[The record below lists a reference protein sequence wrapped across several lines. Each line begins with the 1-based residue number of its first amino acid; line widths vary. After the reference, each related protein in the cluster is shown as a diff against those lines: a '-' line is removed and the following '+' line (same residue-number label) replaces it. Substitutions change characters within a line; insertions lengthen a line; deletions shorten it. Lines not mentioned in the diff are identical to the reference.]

1 MLENTSQRA
10 HIRLTYQTLLKLKPL
25 QLCITIIY
33 FNYQGILLMLFH
45 PSKNPVELRV
55 IHLNKSQEQ
64 RREDLMEATQGKAAL
79 KQLKKTMAKKAKQA
93 LKVKTKSKS
102 KNKKKNSDDKQQVF
116 VLDFDGD
123 IKATAVKHLR
133 EEISTLISTA
143 NKGDEVVVRLE
154 SGGGLVHSYGLAA
167 AQLARLKDAGLKL
180 TVCVDKVAASGG
192 YMMACVAD
200 NIVAAPFAVI
210 GSIGVVSQLPNFHKW
225 LKNHDVDYE
234 MFTAGD
240 YKRTVTVF
248 GENDA
253 EDRAKYQEELEQT
266 HELFKHF
273 VNTYRPTLDV
283 AKVATGEHWYGE
295 DALKLNLIDSLQT
308 SDSYILERM
317 ENNEVYALHSRQ
329 KPTLAEKLGL
339 SQAAEATISMA
350 VDKLPD
356 ALARFDLNSR
366 LNILK

>member
-1 MLENTSQRA
+1 MLS
-10 HIRLTYQTLLKLKPL
+10 
-25 QLCITIIY
+25 
-33 FNYQGILLMLFH
+33 H
-45 PSKNPVELRV
+45 PPKNPVELKIR
-55 IHLNKSQEQ
+55 HLNDAQKQ

-79 KQLKKTMAKKAKQA
+79 KQFKKTMAKKAKQA
-93 LKVKTKSKS
+93 LKAKT
-102 KNKKKNSDDKQQVF
+102 KNKKKHTDEKAQVF

-133 EEISTLISTA
+133 EEISSLISTA
-143 NKGDEVVVRLE
+143 NKGDEVIVRLE
-154 SGGGLVHSYGLAA
+154 SGGGLVHGYGLAA
-167 AQLARLKDAGLKL
+167 AQLVRLKDAGLKL

-200 NIVAAPFAVI
+200 NIIAAPFAII

-248 GENDA
+248 GENDT

-273 VNTYRPTLDV
+273 VNTYRPELDV
-283 AKVATGEHWYGE
+283 AKVATG
-295 DALKLNLIDSLQT
+295 
-308 SDSYILERM
+308 
-317 ENNEVYALHSRQ
+317 
-329 KPTLAEKLGL
+329 
-339 SQAAEATISMA
+339 
-350 VDKLPD
+350 
-356 ALARFDLNSR
+356 
-366 LNILK
+366 

>member
-1 MLENTSQRA
+1 
-10 HIRLTYQTLLKLKPL
+10 
-25 QLCITIIY
+25 
-33 FNYQGILLMLFH
+33 MLFN
-45 PSKNPVELRV
+45 PSKNPVELKVR
-55 IHLNKSQEQ
+55 HLNKTQQQ
-64 RREDLMEATQGKAAL
+64 RQEDLLEATQGKSAL
-79 KQLKKTMAKKAKQA
+79 KHFKKSMAKKAKK
-93 LKVKTKSKS
+93 LSKDKAKGES
-102 KNKKKNSDDKQQVF
+102 KQVF

-123 IKATAVKHLR
+123 IKASAVKHLR

-143 NKGDEVVVRLE
+143 NKGDEVVIRLE
-154 SGGGLVHSYGLAA
+154 SAGGLVHGYGLAA

-200 NIVAAPFAVI
+200 NIIAAPFAVI

-240 YKRTVTVF
+240 YKRTVTLF
-248 GENDA
+248 GENDD

-273 VNTYRPTLDV
+273 VNRYRAMLDLD
-283 AKVATGEHWYGE
+283 KVATGEHWYGE
-295 DALKLNLIDSLQT
+295 DAVHLNLVDHLQT
-308 SDSYILERM
+308 SDSYILELM
-317 ENNEVYALHSRQ
+317 DDNQVYAVHSRQ
-329 KPTLAEKLGL
+329 KPTLAEKLGF
-339 SQAAEATISMA
+339 SQAAEATLNMA
-350 VDKLPD
+350 IDKLPE
-356 ALARFDLNSR
+356 AMLRFDLASR

>member
-1 MLENTSQRA
+1 
-10 HIRLTYQTLLKLKPL
+10 
-25 QLCITIIY
+25 
-33 FNYQGILLMLFH
+33 MLFH
-45 PSKNPVELRV
+45 PPKNPIELKVR
-55 IHLNKSQEQ
+55 HLNEAQKQ

-79 KQLKKTMAKKAKQA
+79 KQFKKAMAKKAKQA
-93 LKVKTKSKS
+93 LKA
-102 KNKKKNSDDKQQVF
+102 KNKKKNNESKPQVF

-154 SGGGLVHSYGLAA
+154 SGGGLVHGYGLAA
-167 AQLARLKDAGLKL
+167 AQLVRLKDAGLTL

-200 NIVAAPFAVI
+200 KVVAAPFAVI

-266 HELFKHF
+266 HALFKHF
-273 VNTYRPTLDV
+273 VNTYRPALDLE
-283 AKVATGEHWYGE
+283 KVATGEHWYGE
-295 DALKLNLIDSLQT
+295 DALTLNLVDELQT
-308 SDSYILERM
+308 SDSYILARM
-317 ENNEVYALHSRQ
+317 EDSEVYALHSRQ

-339 SQAAEATISMA
+339 AQAAEATLHLA
-350 VDKLPD
+350 LDKLPD
-356 ALARFDLNSR
+356 ALVRFESNSR

>member
-1 MLENTSQRA
+1 
-10 HIRLTYQTLLKLKPL
+10 
-25 QLCITIIY
+25 
-33 FNYQGILLMLFH
+33 MLFN

-55 IHLNKSQEQ
+55 IHLNKNQEQ

-79 KQLKKTMAKKAKQA
+79 KQFKKTLAKKAKQA
-93 LKVKTKSKS
+93 LKMKTK
-102 KNKKKNSDDKQQVF
+102 KNNNDSKQQVF

-154 SGGGLVHSYGLAA
+154 SGGGVVHGYGLAA

-200 NIVAAPFAVI
+200 NIVAAPFAII

-248 GENDA
+248 GENDD
-253 EDRAKYQEELEQT
+253 EDRVKYQEELEQT

-273 VNTYRPTLDV
+273 VNRYRGMLDV
-283 AKVATGEHWYGE
+283 DKVATGEHWYGE
-295 DALKLNLIDSLQT
+295 DALHLNLVDKLQT
-308 SDSYILERM
+308 SDSYLLERM

-339 SQAAEATISMA
+339 SQAAEATLSMA
-350 VDKLPD
+350 IDKLPD
-356 ALARFDLNSR
+356 ALARFDFNSR

>member
-1 MLENTSQRA
+1 
-10 HIRLTYQTLLKLKPL
+10 
-25 QLCITIIY
+25 
-33 FNYQGILLMLFH
+33 MLFH

-55 IHLNKSQEQ
+55 IHLNKNQEQ
-64 RREDLMEATQGKAAL
+64 RRQDLMEATQGKAAL
-79 KQLKKTMAKKAKQA
+79 KQLKKRMAKKAKQA
-93 LKVKTKSKS
+93 LKEKAKG
-102 KNKKKNSDDKQQVF
+102 KNKGNQVF

-143 NKGDEVVVRLE
+143 NEGDEVVVRLE
-154 SGGGLVHSYGLAA
+154 SPGGLVHGYGLAA
-167 AQLARLKDAGLKL
+167 AQLARLKDAGIKL

-240 YKRTVTVF
+240 HKRTVTVF
-248 GENDA
+248 GENDD

-273 VNTYRPTLDV
+273 VNRYRSVLDLD
-283 AKVATGEHWYGE
+283 KVATGEHWYGE
-295 DALKLNLIDSLQT
+295 DALHLNLVDKLQT
-308 SDSYILERM
+308 SDSYLLELM
-317 ENNEVYALHSRQ
+317 DNSEIYALHSRQ

-339 SQAAEATISMA
+339 SQAAEATLSTVA
-350 VDKLPD
+350 DKLPD
-356 ALARFDLNSR
+356 ALMRFDFNSR

>member
-1 MLENTSQRA
+1 
-10 HIRLTYQTLLKLKPL
+10 
-25 QLCITIIY
+25 
-33 FNYQGILLMLFH
+33 MLFH
-45 PSKNPVELRV
+45 PPKNPVELKV
-55 IHLNKSQEQ
+55 MHLNKSQAQ
-64 RREDLMEATQGKAAL
+64 RQQDLVEATQGKAAL
-79 KQLKKTMAKKAKQA
+79 KQFKKALAKQDKKDA
-93 LKVKTKSKS
+93 KAKSKR
-102 KNKKKNSDDKQQVF
+102 KGKGRDKSAQVF

-123 IKATAVKHLR
+123 MKATAVKHLR

-143 NKGDEVVVRLE
+143 NKGDEVVIRLE

-200 NIVAAPFAVI
+200 NIIAAPFAII

-248 GENDA
+248 GENND

-273 VNTYRPTLDV
+273 VNRYRGMLDLD
-283 AKVATGEHWYGE
+283 KVATGEHWYGE
-295 DALKLNLIDSLQT
+295 DAIHLNLVDRLQT
-308 SDSYILERM
+308 SDSYLLERM
-317 ENNEVYALHSRQ
+317 ENHDVYALHSRQ
-329 KPTLAEKLGL
+329 KPTFAEKLGL
-339 SQAAEATISMA
+339 SQAAESALNIA
-350 VDKLPD
+350 VDKLPEVLSRLD
-356 ALARFDLNSR
+356 FNSR
-366 LNILK
+366 FNILK

>member
-1 MLENTSQRA
+1 
-10 HIRLTYQTLLKLKPL
+10 
-25 QLCITIIY
+25 
-33 FNYQGILLMLFH
+33 MLFH
-45 PSKNPVELRV
+45 PPKNPVELKV
-55 IHLNKSQEQ
+55 MHLNKSQAQ
-64 RREDLMEATQGKAAL
+64 RQQDLVEATQGKAAL
-79 KQLKKTMAKKAKQA
+79 KQFKKALAKQDKKDA
-93 LKVKTKSKS
+93 KAKSKRKGKGREKS
-102 KNKKKNSDDKQQVF
+102 VQVF

-123 IKATAVKHLR
+123 MKATAVKLLR

-143 NKGDEVVVRLE
+143 NKGDEVVIRLE

-200 NIVAAPFAVI
+200 NIVAAPFAII

-225 LKNHDVDYE
+225 LKNHDIDYE

-248 GENDA
+248 GENDD

-273 VNTYRPTLDV
+273 VNRYRGMLDLD
-283 AKVATGEHWYGE
+283 KVATGEHWYGE
-295 DALKLNLIDSLQT
+295 DAVHLNLVDHLQT
-308 SDSYILERM
+308 SDSYLLERM
-317 ENNEVYALHSRQ
+317 ENHDVYALHSRQ
-329 KPTLAEKLGL
+329 KPTFAEKLGL
-339 SQAAEATISMA
+339 SQAAESALNIA
-350 VDKLPD
+350 VDKLPEVLSRLD
-356 ALARFDLNSR
+356 FNSR
-366 LNILK
+366 FNILK

>member
-1 MLENTSQRA
+1 
-10 HIRLTYQTLLKLKPL
+10 
-25 QLCITIIY
+25 
-33 FNYQGILLMLFH
+33 MLFH
-45 PSKNPVELRV
+45 PPKNPIELKVR
-55 IHLNKSQEQ
+55 HLNEAQKQ

-79 KQLKKTMAKKAKQA
+79 KQFKKTMAKKAKQA
-93 LKVKTKSKS
+93 LKA
-102 KNKKKNSDDKQQVF
+102 KNKKKNNESKPQVF

-154 SGGGLVHSYGLAA
+154 SGGGLVHGYGLAA
-167 AQLARLKDAGLKL
+167 AQLVRLKDAGLTL

-200 NIVAAPFAVI
+200 KVVAAPFAVI
-210 GSIGVVSQLPNFHKW
+210 GSIGVVSQLPNFYKW

-266 HELFKHF
+266 HALFKHF
-273 VNTYRPTLDV
+273 VNTYRPALDLE
-283 AKVATGEHWYGE
+283 KVATGEHWYGE
-295 DALKLNLIDSLQT
+295 DALTLNLVDELQT
-308 SDSYILERM
+308 SDSYILARM
-317 ENNEVYALHSRQ
+317 QDSEVYALHSRQ

-339 SQAAEATISMA
+339 AQAAEATLHVA
-350 VDKLPD
+350 LDKLPD
-356 ALARFDLNSR
+356 ALARFELNSR

>member
-1 MLENTSQRA
+1 
-10 HIRLTYQTLLKLKPL
+10 
-25 QLCITIIY
+25 
-33 FNYQGILLMLFH
+33 
-45 PSKNPVELRV
+45 
-55 IHLNKSQEQ
+55 
-64 RREDLMEATQGKAAL
+64 
-79 KQLKKTMAKKAKQA
+79 
-93 LKVKTKSKS
+93 
-102 KNKKKNSDDKQQVF
+102 
-116 VLDFDGD
+116 
-123 IKATAVKHLR
+123 
-133 EEISTLISTA
+133 
-143 NKGDEVVVRLE
+143 
-154 SGGGLVHSYGLAA
+154 
-167 AQLARLKDAGLKL
+167 
-180 TVCVDKVAASGG
+180 
-192 YMMACVAD
+192 
-200 NIVAAPFAVI
+200 
-210 GSIGVVSQLPNFHKW
+210 
-225 LKNHDVDYE
+225 

-273 VNTYRPTLDV
+273 VNTYRPALEV

-308 SDSYILERM
+308 SDSYILECM
-317 ENNEVYALHSRQ
+317 ENSDVYALHSRQ

-339 SQAAEATISMA
+339 AQAAEATLSMA

>member
-1 MLENTSQRA
+1 
-10 HIRLTYQTLLKLKPL
+10 
-25 QLCITIIY
+25 
-33 FNYQGILLMLFH
+33 MLFN

-55 IHLNKSQEQ
+55 IHLNKNQEQ

-79 KQLKKTMAKKAKQA
+79 KQFKKTLAKKAKQA
-93 LKVKTKSKS
+93 LKTKT
-102 KNKKKNSDDKQQVF
+102 KKKNNDSKQQVF

-154 SGGGLVHSYGLAA
+154 SGGGVVHGYGLAA

-200 NIVAAPFAVI
+200 NIVAAPFAII

-248 GENDA
+248 GENDD
-253 EDRAKYQEELEQT
+253 EDRVKYQEELEQT

-273 VNTYRPTLDV
+273 VNRYRGMLDV
-283 AKVATGEHWYGE
+283 DKVATGEHWYGE
-295 DALKLNLIDSLQT
+295 DALHLNLVDKLQT
-308 SDSYILERM
+308 SDSYLLERM

-339 SQAAEATISMA
+339 SQAAEATLSMA
-350 VDKLPD
+350 IDKLPD
-356 ALARFDLNSR
+356 ALARFDFNSR

>member
-1 MLENTSQRA
+1 
-10 HIRLTYQTLLKLKPL
+10 
-25 QLCITIIY
+25 
-33 FNYQGILLMLFH
+33 MLFY

-55 IHLNKSQEQ
+55 IHLNKNQEQ

-79 KQLKKTMAKKAKQA
+79 KQFKKTMAKKAKQV
-93 LKVKTKSKS
+93 LKT
-102 KNKKKNSDDKQQVF
+102 KNKKKNTDNKQQVF

-154 SGGGLVHSYGLAA
+154 SGGGLVHGYGLAA
-167 AQLARLKDAGLKL
+167 AQLARLKDAGFKL

-200 NIVAAPFAVI
+200 NIVAAPFAII

-240 YKRTVTVF
+240 YKRTVTMF
-248 GENDA
+248 GENDD

-273 VNTYRPTLDV
+273 VNRYRGMLDV
-283 AKVATGEHWYGE
+283 DKVATGEHWYGE
-295 DALKLNLIDSLQT
+295 DALHLNLVDKLQT
-308 SDSYILERM
+308 SDSYLLERM
-317 ENNEVYALHSRQ
+317 ENNDVYALHSRQ

-339 SQAAEATISMA
+339 SQAAEATLNMA
-350 VDKLPD
+350 VEKLPD
-356 ALARFDLNSR
+356 ALMRFDFNSR